1 MASVVVAPADLVIK
15 IIDVLSRGGDGVARF
30 TSKDLGMQRSVWS
43 YEGSRYVR
51 RVLDALTNMGFIVR
65 YRWVRGNKTNPSQ
78 IIAMVNTSR
87 KPRTMVVSGDGL
99 LKAVVNHVISMT
111 HTPKSVS
118 RAGVAAY
125 TFTFTPRLVRS
136 WLERNIDGDGVLII
150 VDPKTMHEELTRVLT
165 QLREQGLVLGFGC
178 NDEWLKPFP
187 NINNAKCWV
196 TYQPYPVPEG
206 VFTRVRE
213 LLSEFIT
220 EAISSGR
227 YRVNV
232 KNPSSPVAI
241 TIVQFREYVL
251 NRAGADPVLAP
262 LIEERLWRWRRKLAY
277 IKEGMNYKWDVIATV
292 WVKEVKRILEEL
304 RRQGLITGYTKD
316 HWFGVI
322 RYIITP
328 ATGVTRS
335 D

>member
-1 MASVVVAPADLVIK
+1 MMASVVVAPADLVTK
-15 IIDVLSRGGDGVARF
+15 IIDTLSRGGDGVARF
-30 TSKDLGMQRSVWS
+30 TSKDLGMQRRVWA

-51 RVLDALTNMGFIVR
+51 RVLDALVSMGFVVM
-65 YRWVRGNKTNPSQ
+65 YRWVRGNKNNPSQ
-78 IIAMVNTSR
+78 VIAEVTINK
-87 KPRTMVVSGDGL
+87 KPHTVIVDNDEL
-99 LKAVVNHVISMT
+99 LKAVINYVVTLKNPHHARKMGDAT
-111 HTPKSVS
+111 
-118 RAGVAAY
+118 Y
-125 TFTFTPRLVRS
+125 TLTFTPRLIKS
-136 WLERNIDGDGVLII
+136 WLEKNIDGDGVLVII
-150 VDPKTMHEELTRVLT
+150 DPKTMYEKLTRVLA

-196 TYQPYPVPEG
+196 AYQPYPVPER

-213 LLSEFIT
+213 LLSEFIM

-227 YRVNV
+227 YRLNV
-232 KNPSSPVAI
+232 KNPNAPVAI
-241 TIVQFREYVL
+241 TLIQFREYVM
-251 NRAGADPVLAP
+251 NKARADPILAP
-262 LIEERLWRWRRKLAY
+262 LIEERLWRWRKKLAY
-277 IKEGMNYKWDVIATV
+277 IKEGMNDKWDVIATV
-292 WVKEVKRILEEL
+292 WVKEVGRILEEL

-328 ATGVTRS
+328 AAGVTHG